1 MKRIFAIVGL
11 IAAIFA
17 LCSCELLSSSEV
29 SIVRF
34 SLTNESIKLVEG
46 VTPKNPISIVIQHE
60 TTDENDEASSVTL
73 ADGLLIDGELPLTRT
88 VPEPTEVEISM
99 KVGRTSNKAE
109 ATVLLRPNATIDFAF
124 IHDPFRSG
132 VRSTLQILGKDQRSV
147 DPKRRFSITGNLSWL
162 PEFKPELIHVS
173 LFSTAS
179 FLDGTG
185 ETKVFGSVLVD
196 DGEFLIEGD
205 LEKPTLFTIKIYE
218 RPVFMGDVEYL
229 HAILEAGVN
238 YRIVPLGNNGELAVL
253 ADREDSLH
261 TELVTSWQFDPEY
274 ITLVDRWLDSQGNW
288 QADRNDQLAHKE
300 KFVSS
305 YQVDDQC
312 DHLNLT
318 DTVKAEFVEP
328 LPYSYQITGAK
339 VVKKRSGFLRE
350 ILRDAQD
357 PEIARLVFDLSW
369 QEIEKDEILSDSDV
383 DEKIAVLLELAQKM
397 DQDYVDR
404 LITPR
409 VESLQNK
416 ERLREK
422 NYSLL
427 PGQVAPK
434 FTLTNI
440 AGDEV
445 SLSDVLSENELVL
458 VDFWASWCG
467 PCIASFPALREMYAE
482 YKDRGFEIV
491 TISID
496 DTLADWESASEE
508 QKLPWI
514 DLGDAETGV
523 MKGRFAPTASEYG
536 VVEIPSKFLIDKKG
550 CIVNKQFSNDVLKE
564 LLTSL

>member
-1 MKRIFAIVGL
+1 MKRFLVAIGL
-11 IAAIFA
+11 IVAIFA
-17 LCSCELLSSSEV
+17 LCNCQLQSSSGA

-34 SLTNESIKLVEG
+34 SLTNESVKLVEG
-46 VTPKNPISIVIQHE
+46 VTPKEPISIVVQYE

-73 ADGLLIDGELPLTRT
+73 ADGLLTDGELPLTRT
-88 VPEPTEVEISM
+88 VPEPTEVVISM

-109 ATVLLRPNATIDFAF
+109 ATALLRPNATIDFAF
-124 IHDPFRSG
+124 IHNPFRSG
-132 VRSTLQILGKDQRSV
+132 VRSSLQILGKDQRSV
-147 DPKRRFSITGNLSWL
+147 DPKRRFSITGNLSEL
-162 PEFKPELIHVS
+162 PDFKPELIHVS
-173 LFSTAS
+173 LFSTPS
-179 FLDGTG
+179 FLDGTR

-205 LEKPTLFTIKIYE
+205 LEEPTLFTIKIYE
-218 RPVFMGDVEYL
+218 HPVFMGDVEYL
-229 HAILEAGVN
+229 HAILEPDVN
-238 YRIVPLGNNGELAVL
+238 YRIVPLGNNGELAVR

-261 TELVTSWQFDPEY
+261 TQLVTSWQFDPEY
-274 ITLVDRWLDSQGNW
+274 ITLVDQWLDSTGNW
-288 QADRNDQLAHKE
+288 QADRQEQLKHKE
-300 KFVSS
+300 QFVNN

-312 DHLNLT
+312 DHLSLT
-318 DTVKAEFVEP
+318 DTVRAEFVKP
-328 LPYSYQITGAK
+328 LPYSYQITGAE
-339 VVKKRSGFLRE
+339 VVKKRSGSLRK
-350 ILRDAQD
+350 ILRDLQD
-357 PEIARLVFDLSW
+357 PDVARLVFDLSW
-369 QEIEKDEILSDSDV
+369 VQITDDEILSDSDA
-383 DEKIAVLLELAQKM
+383 DERIAVLLELAQKM

-404 LITPR
+404 FITPL
-409 VESLQNK
+409 VETLQNK

-434 FTLTNI
+434 FTLKNI
-440 AGDEV
+440 TGDDV

-467 PCIASFPALREMYAE
+467 PCIASFPVLKEMYAE

-496 DTLADWESASEE
+496 ETLADWESASEE

-514 DLGDAETGV
+514 DLGDAEDGV

-550 CIVNKQFSNDVLKE
+550 CIVNKRISDDELKE